1 MLKWSVISR
10 DQSYCITLDMIEFVG
25 KMLGAS
31 SKQDKRTLVIYYGR
45 TMNLYSVQKAF
56 IEHFP
61 CKRAG
66 SYGH

>member
-10 DQSYCITLDMIEFVG
+10 DQSNCITDMIEFVG

-45 TMNLYSVQKAF
+45 TMNLYTIQKAF
-56 IEHFP
+56 IEHFL

>member
-10 DQSYCITLDMIEFVG
+10 DQSNCITDMIEFVE

-45 TMNLYSVQKAF
+45 TMNLYTVQKAF
-56 IEHFP
+56 IEHFL

>member
-1 MLKWSVISR
+1 
-10 DQSYCITLDMIEFVG
+10 MIEFVG
-25 KMLGAS
+25 KMLDAS

>member
-1 MLKWSVISR
+1 
-10 DQSYCITLDMIEFVG
+10 MIEFVG

-45 TMNLYSVQKAF
+45 TMNLYTIQKAF
-56 IEHFP
+56 IEHFL